1 MATTKREMF
10 TAIRAIVA
18 DNEEMVAFIDHE
30 IELLNRKS
38 ASPKK
43 PTKTQIENEGYK
55 ADIIAYLTSADA
67 PKTIKEMQA
76 DISSLAGLTNQRIT
90 HMLTDLHKDGKIMRE
105 YVKKVPYFA
114 IGAFLHC
121 VTLLRGWR

>member
-1 MATTKREMF
+1 MAKTKRDMY

-43 PTKTQIENEGYK
+43 PTKTQVENEGYK
-55 ADIIAYLTSADA
+55 ADIVAYLTSADA

-76 DISSLAGLTNQRIT
+76 DIPSLAGLTNQRIT
-90 HMLTDLHKDGKIMRE
+90 HMLTDLVKSEVVRKD
-105 YVKKVPYFA
+105 YVKKVPYFSIA
-114 IGAFLHC
+114 
-121 VTLLRGWR
+121 

>member
-55 ADIIAYLTSADA
+55 ADIVAYLTSADA
-67 PKTIKEMQA
+67 PKTIKEMQT
-76 DISSLAGLTNQRIT
+76 DISSIAGLTNQRIT
-90 HMLTDLHKDGKIMRE
+90 HMLTDLVKSETVRKD
-105 YVKKVPYFA
+105 YVKKVPYFSIA
-114 IGAFLHC
+114 
-121 VTLLRGWR
+121 

>member
-1 MATTKREMF
+1 MATTKREMY

-18 DNEEMVAFIDHE
+18 DNKEMVAFIDHE

-43 PTKTQIENEGYK
+43 PTKTQVENEGYK
-55 ADIIAYLTSADA
+55 ADIVAYLTSADA

-76 DISSLAGLTNQRIT
+76 DITSLAGLTNQRIT
-90 HMLTDLHKDGKIMRE
+90 HMLTDLVKSEVVRKD
-105 YVKKVPYFA
+105 YVKKVPYFS
-114 IGAFLHC
+114 IS
-121 VTLLRGWR
+121 